1 MNCRYSCKICNFNT
15 NKKFDYNRHLKT
27 RKHNNNVS
35 KNNVKQHRQIPPTTV
50 QNRPHYDSCDSNK
63 FTCEYCNKTFRK
75 DNKLRHLRRCKAK
88 KDEVKI
94 LKQTI
99 NNINN
104 NNINNNNI
112 TNNDN
117 RQLNM
122 YYVINNYKEAC
133 NYSDLMDKPLT
144 KEELDY
150 LFENGPTLGCLN
162 LIKSRCLNDLG
173 KDKRPFHCVDSSRDK
188 YLLREKD
195 DWEIDL
201 KGEKIMNKA
210 INTTRDN
217 YKYDLEELG
226 DAMIKMGELL
236 KLEQNG
242 KKEILKDVK
251 KKSLLKNN

>member
-1 MNCRYSCKICNFNT
+1 MKYKYSCKLCNFDT
-15 NKKFDYNRHLKT
+15 NKKFDYNRHLET
-27 RKHNNNVS
+27 RKHIRRVS
-35 KNNVKQHRQIPPTTV
+35 KGNLNNTPQKNLTKPQKTST
-50 QNRPHYDSCDSNK
+50 NLNKEELK
-63 FTCEYCNKTFRK
+63 FTCEYCNKIQWK
-75 DNKLRHLRRCKAK
+75 KNKARHLRTCKAK

-104 NNINNNNI
+104 TNNI

-122 YYVINNYKEAC
+122 YYVINNYKEAS

-162 LIKSRCLNDLG
+162 LIKSRCLNDLE
-173 KDKRPFHCVDSSRDK
+173 KDKRPFHCVDGSRDK
-188 YLLREKD
+188 YLLREED
-195 DWEIDL
+195 NWSIDL

-210 INTTRDN
+210 MNTTRDN
-217 YKYDLEELG
+217 YKYDLGELG

-242 KKEILKDVK
+242 KKKILKDIK
-251 KKSLLKNN
+251 KKSLLKN

>member
-1 MNCRYSCKICNFNT
+1 MKYKYSCKLCNFDT
-15 NKKFDYNRHLKT
+15 NKKFDYNRHLET
-27 RKHNNNVS
+27 RKHIRRVS
-35 KNNVKQHRQIPPTTV
+35 KGNLNKSAQFYTNPSTKQHKKS
-50 QNRPHYDSCDSNK
+50 DKNK
-63 FTCEYCNKTFRK
+63 LYFKCEYCKNEYKKANKA
-75 DNKLRHLRRCKAK
+75 RHLRTCKAK

-104 NNINNNNI
+104 TNNI

-122 YYVINNYKEAC
+122 YYVINNYKEAS

-162 LIKSRCLNDLG
+162 LIKSRCLNDLE
-173 KDKRPFHCVDSSRDK
+173 KDKRPFHCVDGSRDK
-188 YLLREKD
+188 YLLREED
-195 DWEIDL
+195 NWSIDL

-210 INTTRDN
+210 MNTTRDN
-217 YKYDLEELG
+217 YKYDLGELG

-242 KKEILKDVK
+242 KKKILKDIK
-251 KKSLLKNN
+251 KKSLLKNQDIN